1 VKECY
6 VCARQEYE
14 HDREVECNK
23 GNHKTS
29 VSVAKIKMYE
39 DLYQSSNVNVLYIGW
54 LRYVRER

>member
-6 VCARQEYE
+6 VCAQQEYE

-29 VSVAKIKMYE
+29 VYVAKIKMYE
-39 DLYQSSNVNVLYIGW
+39 DLYQSSNVNVVVGDHN
-54 LRYVRER
+54 